1 MLKKMDSGWL
11 GMLGDA
17 PFKTGKK
24 EEEECLSINTCW
36 LTSVVGVNSLVIPI
50 F

>member
-11 GMLGDA
+11 GMHGDA

-24 EEEECLSINTCW
+24 EEEECFIHKYLLAYFC
-36 LTSVVGVNSLVIPI
+36 GGC
-50 F
+50 